1 MLEQF
6 LSKLCL
12 NSLSA
17 NFPQFSDTFQLRVLR
32 GVKDANPRDPAI
44 IWPNWGRGNPG
55 LIDALEDYTAPPDP
69 LCLNYDEY

>member
-1 MLEQF
+1 MRQSFRLLRKKPKFSTF
-6 LSKLCL
+6 LTQAKYV
-12 NSLSA
+12 
-17 NFPQFSDTFQLRVLR
+17 QLRVLR

-55 LIDALEDYTAPPDP
+55 LLEALEDYTAPPDP

>member
-1 MLEQF
+1 MATILNFCF
-6 LSKLCL
+6 LRMSVYSQAKYV
-12 NSLSA
+12 
-17 NFPQFSDTFQLRVLR
+17 QLRVLR

-55 LIDALEDYTAPPDP
+55 LLEALEDYTAPPDP